1 MLTSLKNTCLVFLC
15 VLAFPLLAQSS
26 LALAEV
32 SPAGTLPAPTATAEL
47 PFVAASFPGGAKKL
61 YRRLSEQIKYPE
73 LAREYAVEGTVVV
86 RLQLGASGEIVGQE
100 VIKGIGFGCD
110 EAAVAA
116 LNSLPDWNPAR
127 KGGYEVASFIYVPL
141 RFKLR

>member
-32 SPAGTLPAPTATAEL
+32 SSATATVASVPAADL
-47 PFVAASFPGGAKKL
+47 PFVAASFPGGAKQL
-61 YRRLSEQIKYPE
+61 YRQLNKQTKYPE

-86 RLQLGASGEIVGQE
+86 RLQLGASGEIIGQQ

-110 EAAVAA
+110 EAAIAA